1 MNNSAIDKHKISML
15 CLGDSYTIGEAV
27 ETEKRFCNQAIEI
40 LKNYELYFNEPEI
53 IAQTGWTTDELASA
67 IQEKKITKKFDIVT
81 LLIGVNNQYRNRS
94 IENFK
99 EEFSSLLQSAIS
111 FSAKGKESVIL
122 LSIPDWSVTPFIAQD
137 AQKRTAHEVST
148 QITQFNQVI
157 KETAKELNV
166 AFVDITPI
174 SQRAKA
180 ERNLIAQDGLHPS
193 GEMYALWAKDLA
205 AAIAPKINGIHNE
218 F

>member
-1 MNNSAIDKHKISML
+1 MINSTIDKQKLSML

-27 ETEKRFCNQAIEI
+27 ETEKRFCNQAIDI
-40 LKNYELYFNEPEI
+40 LKNYELDFNAPEI
-53 IAQTGWTTDELASA
+53 IAQTGWTTDELVSA
-67 IQEKKITKKFDIVT
+67 IQQKKITKKFDIVT

-99 EEFSSLLQSAIS
+99 EEFNSLLQSAIS
-111 FSAKGKESVIL
+111 FSVKGMESVIL

-137 AQKRTAHEVST
+137 AQKRTSHEVST

-157 KETAKELNV
+157 EEIAKELNV
-166 AFVDITPI
+166 TFINITPI
-174 SQRAKA
+174 SQRAKV

-193 GEMYALWAKDLA
+193 GEMYALWAKELA
-205 AAIAPKINGIHNE
+205 AVIAKKLNSKL
-218 F
+218 